1 MNTRVVQVGLGLSV
15 LIGVVMMAVLYLP
28 QTEPFRGTL
37 YDPALPAPE
46 IELARDNGSSFRLSE
61 MQGNVVLVFFGFTSC
76 PDVCPTTLSELRK
89 VNEELGGAADQVKVI
104 FVTVDP
110 ERDTPEKI
118 QKYVSIFNPSFVG
131 LSGSIEE
138 LEPVWRGYGVYREV
152 DEVVSSASGYLVT
165 HTARVYLIDQDGNLR
180 LSYGYGTPTED
191 IIHDLKIL
199 FK

>member
-1 MNTRVVQVGLGLSV
+1 MNTRVIQVGLGLMS
-15 LIGVVMMAVLYLP
+15 LIGVVMAVVLYFP
-28 QTEPFRGTL
+28 KADIFRGTL

-46 IELARDNGSSFRLSE
+46 IELTQDNGSSFRLSE
-61 MQGNVVLVFFGFTSC
+61 MRGNVVLLFFGYASC

-89 VNEELGGAADQVKVI
+89 VNEELGKDAGQVRVV

-131 LSGSIEE
+131 LSGSLDE
-138 LEPVWRGYGVYREV
+138 LAPVWKDYGVYREV
-152 DEVVSSASGYLVT
+152 EQVSSSATGYLVN
-165 HTARVYLIDQDGNLR
+165 HTARVYLIDPDGNLR

-191 IIHDLKIL
+191 IVHDLKIL

>member
-1 MNTRVVQVGLGLSV
+1 MNTRVVQVGLGLLV
-15 LIGVVMMAVLYLP
+15 LIGVVMVAVLYLP
-28 QTEPFRGTL
+28 QTESFRGTL

-46 IELARDNGSSFRLSE
+46 IELARDNGSNFRLSE
-61 MQGNVVLVFFGFTSC
+61 MRGNVVLVFFGFASC

-89 VNEELGGAADQVKVI
+89 VKEELGGAADQVKVV

-131 LSGSIEE
+131 LSGSMDE
-138 LEPVWRGYGVYREV
+138 LEPVWRDYGVFREV
-152 DEVVSSASGYLVT
+152 DRTTSSASGYLVT
-165 HTARVYLIDQDGNLR
+165 HTARVYLIDRDGNLR
-180 LSYGYGTPTED
+180 LSYSYGTPTED
-191 IIHDLKIL
+191 IVHDLKIL